1 MKAQVLFDTHGHVI
15 SMLIP
20 ATRAG
25 HVPATL
31 PRAVFRLAGG
41 QRSAELEIPV
51 ELRELRLLDIHAAVL
66 VDLKGAE
73 PHLVKNPDAPTLP
86 LPPPRRG

>member
-1 MKAQVLFDTHGHVI
+1 MKAQVLFDAHGHVI
-15 SMLIP
+15 SMLLP
-20 ATRAG
+20 AAG
-25 HVPATL
+25 AGRVPAMQ
-31 PRAVFRLAGG
+31 PRAVFRPEQG

-66 VDLKGAE
+66 IDHKNGK
-73 PHLVKNPDAPTLP
+73 PHIVKNPNAPTLP

>member
-31 PRAVFRLAGG
+31 PRAVFRLAGDSVR
-41 QRSAELEIPV
+41 RS
-51 ELRELRLLDIHAAVL
+51 
-66 VDLKGAE
+66 LKF
-73 PHLVKNPDAPTLP
+73 PSSFVN
-86 LPPPRRG
+86 